1 MIMIKITMSELEKI
15 AFDSGYLP
23 YEFFM
28 QVNAIEAVVLLLKQ
42 KTVYKVNNK
51 LYTEM

>member
-1 MIMIKITMSELEKI
+1 MIKKVTYRDLENI

-23 YEFFM
+23 YEFFT
-28 QVNAIEAVVLLLKQ
+28 QVNAIEAAVLLLKQ
-42 KTVYKVNNK
+42 KTVYKADNK